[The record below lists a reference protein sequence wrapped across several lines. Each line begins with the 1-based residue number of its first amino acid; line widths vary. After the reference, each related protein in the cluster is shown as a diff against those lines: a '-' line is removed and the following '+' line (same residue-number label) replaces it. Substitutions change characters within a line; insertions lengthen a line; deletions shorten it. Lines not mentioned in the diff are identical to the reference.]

1 MRIKDFLNEFE
12 VDRAALPGVEKETL
26 AKLRNKTIVI
36 SGGELARCL
45 CYAFLYN
52 NEAKRLGIKVILLG
66 KSRNAMASYHS
77 ELLLR
82 DDFDFV
88 DYNSASEISSA
99 DYVIT
104 TGICGEHTDN
114 NPQIMIDGIAEINA
128 CAKITKATGA
138 RVVVVNDSRIY
149 GKAKPHRVYSEN
161 EYAELDATSPS
172 SLAGQ
177 LMRTRETALHS
188 VLKNSE
194 STVTTLRTGI
204 ILGASSNF
212 TSVLDPVFDDIANRR
227 NTVVPATR
235 DRYTFV
241 YINDVLKAIVFAMTT
256 LKENAVYNVGGK
268 NCNASLIMI
277 AAVLNDIYGSRCTIE
292 SGDFTELDG
301 CAINSNKISVNECT
315 PDIDLETMLKIC
327 IMDKMKSEK
336 VLRIPHSHERRLDS
350 IHEIQLAFL
359 LETDRICRKHN
370 IKYFLGGGTLLGAI
384 RHKGFIPWDDDADIM
399 MLREDF
405 DRFCEIAPKELPSN
419 MTFQSYHTDKACFYE
434 FAKVRLDDTYFA
446 TDFAK
451 DHHAMHNGIAP
462 ARAAGL
468 LCSAIGR
475 IP

>member
-12 VDRAALPGVEKETL
+12 ADRAALPGVEKETL

-128 CAKITKATGA
+128 CAKIAKATGA

-177 LMRTRETALHS
+177 LMRTRETTLHS

-241 YINDVLKAIVFAMTT
+241 YINDVLKAIVFAMTN
-256 LKENAVYNVGGK
+256 LEENAVYNVGGK

-292 SGDFTELDG
+292 SGNFTELDG

-350 IHEIQLAFL
+350 IHEIQQRIAPVVKQYGVKAVFL
-359 LETDRICRKHN
+359 FGSYARGEAREDSDIDLLVDTS
-370 IKYFLGGGTLLGAI
+370 GTNLRSLLSLGALYCDLEAALQKPI
-384 RHKGFIPWDDDADIM
+384 DLITLSALEQRAQMPSEEMFRETVMKERLNVYDA
-399 MLREDF
+399 
-405 DRFCEIAPKELPSN
+405 A
-419 MTFQSYHTDKACFYE
+419 
-434 FAKVRLDDTYFA
+434 
-446 TDFAK
+446 
-451 DHHAMHNGIAP
+451 
-462 ARAAGL
+462 
-468 LCSAIGR
+468 
-475 IP
+475 

>member
-12 VDRAALPGVEKETL
+12 ADRAALPGVEKETL

-128 CAKITKATGA
+128 CAKIAKATGA

-177 LMRTRETALHS
+177 LMRMRETTLHS

-194 STVTTLRTGI
+194 STVATLRTGI

-212 TSVLDPVFDDIANRR
+212 TSVLDPV
-227 NTVVPATR
+227 
-235 DRYTFV
+235 
-241 YINDVLKAIVFAMTT
+241 L
-256 LKENAVYNVGGK
+256 
-268 NCNASLIMI
+268 
-277 AAVLNDIYGSRCTIE
+277 TI
-292 SGDFTELDG
+292 
-301 CAINSNKISVNECT
+301 
-315 PDIDLETMLKIC
+315 
-327 IMDKMKSEK
+327 
-336 VLRIPHSHERRLDS
+336 
-350 IHEIQLAFL
+350 
-359 LETDRICRKHN
+359 
-370 IKYFLGGGTLLGAI
+370 
-384 RHKGFIPWDDDADIM
+384 
-399 MLREDF
+399 
-405 DRFCEIAPKELPSN
+405 
-419 MTFQSYHTDKACFYE
+419 
-434 FAKVRLDDTYFA
+434 
-446 TDFAK
+446 
-451 DHHAMHNGIAP
+451 
-462 ARAAGL
+462 
-468 LCSAIGR
+468 
-475 IP
+475 